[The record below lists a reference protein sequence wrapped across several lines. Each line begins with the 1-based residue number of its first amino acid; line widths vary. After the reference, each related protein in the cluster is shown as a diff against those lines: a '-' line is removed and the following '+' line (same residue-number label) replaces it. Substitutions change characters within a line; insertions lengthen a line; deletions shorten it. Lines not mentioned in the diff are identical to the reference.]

1 MYVFECGLVFSKSFL
16 TVYFIAPR
24 LAKLVIFAHEL
35 ILKIHWLGIKYC
47 KSKFQIL
54 IQQRVTFLLLL
65 ASATASF
72 IIIAHY

>member
-1 MYVFECGLVFSKSFL
+1 MFECGLVFSKSFL

-54 IQQRVTFLLLL
+54 IQRVTFLLLL

-72 IIIAHY
+72 IIIAH